1 MSEAAFARPLFA
13 ATLVICTALSG
24 PALSGVDTRAA
35 TPVIQ
40 PSAETTSTS
49 SLAPGREDRSCYYY
63 RGRYYPYHY
72 RGGYYHYRYA
82 GRYCNSRYYRHGMW
96 YCR

>member
-1 MSEAAFARPLFA
+1 MSNSVYVRALFA
-13 ATLVICTALSG
+13 ATLATCAAVGGSALAGVSG
-24 PALSGVDTRAA
+24 PAAVPVAQDSTTARA
-35 TPVIQ
+35 
-40 PSAETTSTS
+40 
-49 SLAPGREDRSCYYY
+49 SLILNRDHEKAQCYYY

-82 GRYCNSRYYRHGMW
+82 GRYCNSRYYGHGTW